1 MMKKSRILLGWS
13 GLLGAILALSACST
27 PYRVASVEGS
37 RILIDARY
45 DTHPDAEAMAF
56 IAPYKHQV
64 DSLMLPMVGYTTH
77 PMAPGRPES
86 DLSNLL
92 ADIFVWSGS
101 SYGER
106 PQLGVYNMGGI
117 RASLPGGQVT
127 KGDILDVAPFENKVC
142 FLTLS
147 GEKLMQLFREI
158 AHRGGEGVSHG
169 VELVITRD
177 GKLVSA
183 KLHGQPIDPQAQ
195 YRVVTLDYLAQGND
209 QLEAFKSKTEVN
221 EPGGQ
226 TSDSRF
232 VIERYFKEKAARGE
246 QVDSRCEG
254 RITIQ

>member
-1 MMKKSRILLGWS
+1 MKKDRILLKGS
-13 GLLGAILALSACST
+13 GLLGLLIAFSACST
-27 PYRVASVEGS
+27 HYEVASVTGS
-37 RILIDARY
+37 RILVDARY
-45 DTHPDAEAMAF
+45 DAHPDAAAMAF
-56 IAPYKHQV
+56 IAPYQHEV
-64 DSLMLPMVGYTTH
+64 DSLMLPVVGESTH
-77 PMAPGRPES
+77 QMTAERPES

-92 ADIFVWSGS
+92 ADIVVWAGE
-101 SYGER
+101 SYGEH

-117 RASLPGGQVT
+117 RANLPGGKVT
-127 KGDILDVAPFENKVC
+127 KGDVLDVAPFENKIC

-177 GKLVSA
+177 GKLVSGR
-183 KLHGQPIDPQAQ
+183 LHGKEIDPQGQ
-195 YRVVTLDYLAQGND
+195 YRIATLDYLAQGND
-209 QLEAFKSKTEVN
+209 QLTAFKSKTEVN

-226 TSDSRF
+226 INDSRF

-254 RITIQ
+254 RIVVQ